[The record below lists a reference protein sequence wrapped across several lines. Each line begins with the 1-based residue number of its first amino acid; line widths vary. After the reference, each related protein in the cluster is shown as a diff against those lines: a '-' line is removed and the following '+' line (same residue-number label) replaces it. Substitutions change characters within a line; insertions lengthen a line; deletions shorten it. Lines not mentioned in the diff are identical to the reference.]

1 MVVLVV
7 LRWWY
12 WVSLNGDVDCLK
24 IVMLV
29 VLKWLCW
36 MSLDGDI
43 GCP

>member
-1 MVVLVV
+1 M
-7 LRWWY
+7 
-12 WVSLNGDVDCLK
+12 SLNGDVDCLK

-36 MSLDGDI
+36 MSLDGCV